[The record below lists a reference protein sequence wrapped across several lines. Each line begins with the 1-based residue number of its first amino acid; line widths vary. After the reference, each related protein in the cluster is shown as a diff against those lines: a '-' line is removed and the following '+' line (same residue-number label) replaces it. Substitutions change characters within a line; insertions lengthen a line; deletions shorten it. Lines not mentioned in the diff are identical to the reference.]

1 MASNRGKDFE
11 ERFKEDWDKCFPGTL
26 IFRLKDQMNGFKQTS
41 QNPCDFIGFP
51 GKDTLFM
58 IECKSH
64 NGASISFSAIP
75 QYERLL
81 EYKNK
86 KGVFCGIL
94 IWFIE
99 HDKIYW
105 VPEEVAEQIYNSGE
119 KSIGLRHVGKYN
131 LIEVPS
137 VKKRVFM
144 TSDLSFLL
152 DIRNVYNQ
160 LGIIKKEVS

>member
-64 NGASISFSAIP
+64 NGASL
-75 QYERLL
+75 QVLL
-81 EYKNK
+81 SWWPLHSMR
-86 KGVFCGIL
+86 GRFDSHGIL
-94 IWFIE
+94 
-99 HDKIYW
+99 
-105 VPEEVAEQIYNSGE
+105 
-119 KSIGLRHVGKYN
+119 
-131 LIEVPS
+131 
-137 VKKRVFM
+137 
-144 TSDLSFLL
+144 
-152 DIRNVYNQ
+152 
-160 LGIIKKEVS
+160 